1 MAFIFLMKKFLS
13 YFLIVYLLSLTL
25 LPCNDREVH
34 SGAGMH
40 EMIDTGQAGN
50 NDSHQDCCSPL
61 CTCSCCSLPFETA
74 KVFIVAHS
82 FSPPRTFVFFFN
94 PQIESHYFF
103 SIWEPP
109 KA

>member
-1 MAFIFLMKKFLS
+1 MDFISLMKKILS
-13 YFLIVYLLSLTL
+13 YFLIVYLLALTL
-25 LPCNDREVH
+25 MPCLDKEVH

-40 EMIDTGQAGN
+40 EMVNQGQAG

-61 CTCSCCSLPFETA
+61 CSCSCCSLPFETT
-74 KVFIVAHS
+74 KIFIVTKS
-82 FSPPRTFVFFFN
+82 FSPPESLIFFFN
-94 PQIESHYFF
+94 PQIESNYIF